1 MNQSAPKRSSSFGKS
16 FNFPSETSS
25 KESNASIY
33 LTETKTKKID
43 RSINVPLNSLRE
55 MSLVELLNEAIQLL
69 QENKSN
75 IIDQQKFKRLITQYE
90 NFQQTNEKK
99 QILFQRRSKIIKSNI
114 ENIISSQNDFQN
126 YLQGVKKL

>member
-16 FNFPSETSS
+16 FNFPSETSQ
-25 KESNASIY
+25 KESNTSIY
-33 LTETKTKKID
+33 LTETKTKKVD
-43 RSINVPLNSLRE
+43 RSINVPLNSWRE
-55 MSLVELLNEAIQLL
+55 MSLVELLNEAIELL